1 MKTPV
6 AGRRWHNRASG
17 SMLCPTAR
25 RGPHRPRAFG
35 EALMKFWQIA
45 VIVITLTLLSVLAL
59 RLMPPVFD
67 LAQETGWGA
76 VALFLFFICGA
87 VVSAGVGYGVWR
99 WGERKNV

>member
-1 MKTPV
+1 MP
-6 AGRRWHNRASG
+6 NRPS
-17 SMLCPTAR
+17 
-25 RGPHRPRAFG
+25 GPHRPTAFG

-76 VALFLFFICGA
+76 AAVFLFFICG
-87 VVSAGVGYGVWR
+87 SAISGGIIYGVWR
-99 WGERKNV
+99 LGERENV